1 MVAPRARSDEGPAYA
16 SRCRNPS
23 RKPREI
29 LDPLLQQH
37 THQEISP
44 VPASPST
51 HHLRL
56 VTMPSLRPGRL
67 LKRGRGRDDERAA
80 RHFPASQDRRDHTGR
95 NASMPGPSSSVY
107 VDSTVDTGVLVVLTG
122 RASSHCRRG
131 MLARGF
137 EFTLH
142 GIMRNTSLLTPFPAG
157 SACAGHSAV
166 DHYIRY
172 NCLVGS

>member
-1 MVAPRARSDEGPAYA
+1 MPARDTMVAARARSDEGPAYA
-16 SRCRNPS
+16 SGIHQES
-23 RKPREI
+23 RARFVN
-29 LDPLLQQH
+29 PLLQQH

-44 VPASPST
+44 VAASPST

-80 RHFPASQDRRDHTGR
+80 RHFPGSQDRRDQTGR

-122 RASSHCRRG
+122 RASSPVCPSVCRIFI
-131 MLARGF
+131 L
-137 EFTLH
+137 LPYY
-142 GIMRNTSLLTPFPAG
+142 NT
-157 SACAGHSAV
+157 
-166 DHYIRY
+166 IRF
-172 NCLVGS
+172 NTIR